1 MSVALTDQLAK
12 CRIVLAANIVDGYPS
27 EFEYT
32 KEFLLSNG
40 VGKLTTI
47 SHPLQRRSSS
57 KSRVVRYEGGKTTRN
72 ITIPRPNIPP
82 ITHVLDFGT
91 GLLPIKSDIWIGF
104 NPVMTAMGALVP
116 KSKVL
121 ANWAIDFVPNRGE
134 IGIAE
139 KFYRGTER
147 FMMNHLDAQI
157 ENSRAALEA
166 RIEATGIKPSCQLL
180 APIGVWKDSFSAPVG
195 TRHKQRRIVYFG
207 SLDKR
212 NGAPFLAELLAVL
225 LQMDSDVMVDVIG
238 EGDSSEAFLNLV
250 ERFPQQI
257 CYHGYIERQPD
268 IDLILRRCVL
278 ALAPY
283 DETPGSFT
291 EFADPQ
297 KLKYYAANGLPV
309 ILTNVAPSAIAMKEI
324 GAAIL
329 LSQSDGLGVW
339 VDAIL
344 ALLDN
349 FEAWEEAAN
358 KSFSYALKFERNSV
372 YAETFNSLLSLLES
386 K

>member
-1 MSVALTDQLAK
+1 MSVTLADQLAK

-40 VGKLTTI
+40 VGQLTTI
-47 SHPLQRRSSS
+47 SHPLQRRSL
-57 KSRVVRYEGGKTTRN
+57 SRSRIVRYKEGKEFRK
-72 ITIPRPNIPP
+72 ISIPRPNIPP
-82 ITHVLDFGT
+82 VTHVLDYAT

-104 NPVMTAMGALVP
+104 NPIMTAMGALAP
-116 KSKVL
+116 QSKVL
-121 ANWAIDFVPNRGE
+121 ANWAIDFVPDRGE

-139 KFYRGTER
+139 KFYRRTER
-147 FMMNHLDAQI
+147 FMMKHLDAQI
-157 ENSRAALEA
+157 ENSQVALQA
-166 RIEATGIKPSCQLL
+166 RVEATGIKPKCQLL
-180 APIGVWKDSFSAPVG
+180 APIGVWKDSFSAPIR
-195 TRHKQRRIVYFG
+195 TRHEQRRIVYFG

-212 NGAPFLAELLAVL
+212 NGAPFLAELLVVL

-238 EGDSSEAFLNLV
+238 EGDSSEAFLSLAK
-250 ERFPQQI
+250 RFPQQI
-257 CYHGYIERQPD
+257 CYHGYVEKQSD
-268 IDLILRRCVL
+268 VDLILRRCVL

-309 ILTNVAPSAIAMKEI
+309 ILTNVAPSAIVMEDC

-329 LSQSDGLGVW
+329 LSQSDGLSMW
-339 VDAIL
+339 VDAIQ
-344 ALLDN
+344 ALLNN
-349 FEAWEEAAN
+349 FEAWQKTADN
-358 KSFSYALKFERNSV
+358 SYTYALKFERNNV
-372 YAETFNSLLSLLES
+372 YTETFGSLLSLLEI

>member
-1 MSVALTDQLAK
+1 MTLADQLAK

-47 SHPLQRRSSS
+47 SHPLQSRSSS
-57 KSRVVRYEGGKTTRN
+57 KSRVVRYEEGRATRN
-72 ITIPRPNIPP
+72 ISIPRPNIPP
-82 ITHVLDFGT
+82 LTHVLDFAT

-104 NPVMTAMGALVP
+104 NPIMTAMGALVP
-116 KSKVL
+116 RSKIL
-121 ANWAIDFVPNRGE
+121 ANWAIDFIPNRSE

-139 KFYRGTER
+139 KFYRRTER

-180 APIGVWKDSFSAPVG
+180 APIGVWKDSYSAPLE
-195 TRHKQRRIVYFG
+195 TRHEQRRIVYFG

-212 NGAPFLAELLAVL
+212 NGAPFLAELLSVL
-225 LQMDSDVMVDVIG
+225 FQMDSNVMVDIVG
-238 EGDSSEAFLNLV
+238 EGDSSEAFLSLAK
-250 ERFPQQI
+250 RFPQQI
-257 CYHGYIERQPD
+257 CYYGYIERQSD

-283 DETPGSFT
+283 DEAPGSFT

-309 ILTNVAPSAIAMKEI
+309 ILTNVAPSAIAMKEC

-329 LSQSDGLGVW
+329 LSQSDGLGMW
-339 VDAIL
+339 ADAIL
-344 ALLDN
+344 SLLNN
-349 FEAWEEAAN
+349 FVAWEKSAN
-358 KSFSYALKFERNSV
+358 NSFTYALKFERNNV
-372 YAETFNSLLSLLES
+372 YTETFGSLLSLLELKKS
-386 K
+386 

>member
-1 MSVALTDQLAK
+1 MSLTDQLAK

-40 VGKLTTI
+40 VGQLTTI

-57 KSRVVRYEGGKTTRN
+57 RSRIVRYEEGKESRN
-72 ITIPRPNIPP
+72 ISVPRPNIPP
-82 ITHVLDFGT
+82 MTHVLDYAT

-104 NPVMTAMGALVP
+104 NPIMTAMGALVP
-116 KSKVL
+116 QSKVL

-139 KFYRGTER
+139 KFYRKTER

-157 ENSRAALEA
+157 ENSQAALEA
-166 RIEATGIKPSCQLL
+166 RIEATGIKPNCQLL
-180 APIGVWKDSFSAPVG
+180 APIGVWKDSFSAPVR
-195 TRHKQRRIVYFG
+195 TRHEQRRIVYFG
-207 SLDKR
+207 SLDQR

-225 LQMDSDVMVDVIG
+225 LQLDSDVIVDVIG
-238 EGDSSEAFLNLV
+238 EGDSSEAFLDLSK
-250 ERFPQQI
+250 RFPQQI
-257 CYHGYIERQPD
+257 CYHGYIEKQLE
-268 IDLILRRCVL
+268 IDLILRQCVV

-291 EFADPQ
+291 KFADPQ

-309 ILTNVAPSAIAMKEI
+309 ILTNVAPSAIVMEKC

-329 LSQSDGLGVW
+329 LSQSDGFGIW
-339 VDAIL
+339 VAAIEE
-344 ALLDN
+344 LLNDY
-349 FEAWEEAAN
+349 EAWQ
-358 KSFSYALKFERNSV
+358 KSASNSYTYALQFERNNV
-372 YAETFNSLLSLLES
+372 YTETFGALLSLLEI